1 MGDLYKNPWIDCW
14 LPRPK
19 AKLRLFCFP
28 HVGASSAV
36 YRNWLPLLDER
47 VELCAIELPGRGRRF
62 GEKLFTDLQD
72 LVFAM
77 QVEIQSQQ
85 DMPYAFLGHSMGSL
99 VAFEWARLIRHSS
112 LPMPRLLILSA
123 FGGPHLKSVQA
134 KRLHLLPDAELIA
147 EIERLQGTP
156 EQVLK
161 HQELMALLLPMI
173 RADLQMVET
182 YRYEAQEPLETPM
195 LVLGGDADPEVEAS
209 RLKAW
214 KEQSAGPFECH
225 FFSGDHFY
233 IQSNKEE
240 VLKKINQEIQRVL

>member
-1 MGDLYKNPWIDCW
+1 MGDLNKNPWIDCW
-14 LPRPK
+14 LPRPN

-36 YRNWLPLLDER
+36 YRNFLPFLDER
-47 VELCAIELPGRGRRF
+47 VELCALELPGRGRRF
-62 GEKLFTDLQD
+62 GEKLFTNLKD

-77 QVEIQSQQ
+77 QVEIQAQQ

-99 VAFEWARLIRHSS
+99 IAFEWARLIRQSS

-123 FGGPHLKSVQA
+123 FGAPHLTRTQNKM
-134 KRLHLLPDAELIA
+134 LHLLPDAGLLA

-182 YRYEAQEPLETPM
+182 YRYEAQAPLETPM
-195 LVLGGDADPEVEAS
+195 LIMGGDADPEVEAS

-214 KEQSAGPFECH
+214 KDQSAGKFECQ

-233 IQSNKEE
+233 IQSAREE
-240 VLKKINQEIQRVL
+240 VLKKLNQEIQSVL